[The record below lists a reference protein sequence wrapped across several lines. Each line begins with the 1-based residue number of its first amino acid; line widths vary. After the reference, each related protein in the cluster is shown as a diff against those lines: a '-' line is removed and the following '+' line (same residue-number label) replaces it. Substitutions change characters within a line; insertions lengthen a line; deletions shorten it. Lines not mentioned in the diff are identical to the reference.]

1 MVFNIQSRES
11 AYQLSQTLDNIG
23 NYTLIAAT
31 VVGLISIDMVL
42 LAAICQKASEPRD
55 ENHRHRDREDLELFW
70 LTRIYFRSWDHHC
83 CHDYHHHHRRRRLDD
98 DLFSYELFAALT
110 MFISMIC
117 TAIAITL
124 AIHFNLPGMVLF
136 LSGIWLTAFAL
147 KAMAYAI
154 RPDMSSVP
162 LATPVGRFD
171 ADVIYPTATIAPSA
185 PFSPTSTTL
194 PVATRVGMFDTTT
207 IAPSAPPYPY
217 DTAYHSR

>member
-31 VVGLISIDMVL
+31 FVGLVSIDMVI
-42 LAAICQKASEPRD
+42 LAAICKKASEPRD
-55 ENHRHRDREDLELFW
+55 ENHHHRDKEDWELFW
-70 LTRIYFRSWDHHC
+70 LTRMYFRSWDHHC
-83 CHDYHHHHRRRRLDD
+83 CHDYRYYHHHRRFDD
-98 DLFSYELFAALT
+98 DHLFSYEFFAALT

-147 KAMAYAI
+147 KAIAYAI
-154 RPDMSSVP
+154 RPDMSSTPEIQATNAQQASSSVP
-162 LATPVGRFD
+162 VATPVVGLD
-171 ADVIYPTATIAPSA
+171 AEVIYATATIE
-185 PFSPTSTTL
+185 
-194 PVATRVGMFDTTT
+194 
-207 IAPSAPPYPY
+207 PSAPPYPY
-217 DTAYHSR
+217 QTAYRSI

>member
-98 DLFSYELFAALT
+98 DLFSYEIFAALT
-110 MFISMIC
+110 MFISLVC

-154 RPDMSSVP
+154 RPDMSNAPEFQATSSVSSDKSP
-162 LATPVGRFD
+162 SIPVANPVLRFD
-171 ADVIYPTATIAPSA
+171 PNAIYTRASVIDEQ
-185 PFSPTSTTL
+185 ST
-194 PVATRVGMFDTTT
+194 PQ
-207 IAPSAPPYPY
+207 PSAPPYPY
-217 DTAYHSR
+217 QTAYHSR